1 MQDKDQIGKSPFSE
15 QVNSLYKRKEQTYIQ
30 NARVYMLWEIKHC
43 PQRKAIKSFVYK
55 VLKIQRQTG
64 LMQIH
69 SKYKAKSQSMWNTGT
84 GNPLNLSGLISFCRT
99 VWGQE
104 IQPE

>member
-1 MQDKDQIGKSPFSE
+1 
-15 QVNSLYKRKEQTYIQ
+15 
-30 NARVYMLWEIKHC
+30 MLCEIKHC
-43 PQRKAIKSFVYK
+43 PLRKAIKSFVYK

-84 GNPLNLSGLISFCRT
+84 VNPLNLSGLVSFCRT
-99 VWGQE
+99 VWGQK